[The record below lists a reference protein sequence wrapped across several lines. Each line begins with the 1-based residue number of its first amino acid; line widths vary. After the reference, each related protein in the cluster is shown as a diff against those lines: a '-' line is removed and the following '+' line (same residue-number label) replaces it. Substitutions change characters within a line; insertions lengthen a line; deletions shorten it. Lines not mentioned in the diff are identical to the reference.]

1 MTDSL
6 QLHLETF
13 KNFPREA
20 KAHLQVEPLCD
31 YGWLIKP
38 KRTAVA
44 LPAGKEVGLTLM
56 GLTHGNELAGVAV
69 INEVL
74 AHLGAGNIALKIPLA
89 IILGNP
95 WAAKENRRFLERDL
109 NRSFGCG
116 SATLKE
122 EVRAKELTSV
132 LDKTAFLLDLHQTTR
147 PSDRPFFIFGYNERN
162 YEFARAI
169 SPRLTIVTHWGKPFS
184 NEGMCTDEYV
194 ISKGGTGISL
204 ELGQNGFDSYQIAVG
219 VEACLWAIRVATA
232 ELNSESIAH
241 RASSHTSELYT
252 WAEIM
257 RWPAHG
263 FVELNAGLNNFAEVH
278 VGDILGRCD
287 GEPVRAG
294 ASGRILFPKYLS
306 RAEQEK
312 LSVRPSELCR
322 VMKAISPAELPV
334 IKRPG
339 S

>member
-1 MTDSL
+1 MADSL
-6 QLHLETF
+6 QRHLEQF
-13 KNFPREA
+13 KNFPHEA
-20 KAHLQVEPLCD
+20 KPHLHVEAICD
-31 YGWLIKP
+31 YGWLVKP

-44 LPAGKEVGLTLM
+44 LPAGKDIGLTLM
-56 GLTHGNELAGVAV
+56 GLTHGNELAGAAV

-74 AHLGAGNIALKIPLA
+74 AHLGAGNLALDIPLA

-95 WAAKENRRFLERDL
+95 WAAMENRRFLERDL
-109 NRSFGCG
+109 NRSFGRD
-116 SATLKE
+116 AAKLKE
-122 EVRAKELTSV
+122 EIRAKELSPILGT
-132 LDKTAFLLDLHQTTR
+132 TACLLDLHQTTR

-194 ISKGGTGISL
+194 IGKGGTGISL
-204 ELGQNGFDSYQIAVG
+204 ELGQNGFDPYQIAVG

-232 ELNSESIAH
+232 ELSGESIAH
-241 RASSHTSELYT
+241 RAATATPDLYT

-257 RWPAHG
+257 DWPVKG
-263 FVELNAGLNNFAEVH
+263 YVELRDGLNNFAPVSA
-278 VGDILGRCD
+278 GDSLGRCD
-287 GEPVRAG
+287 GEPIRAG

-306 RAEQEK
+306 RADQDK
-312 LSVRPSELCR
+312 LTSRPTELCR
-322 VMKAISPAELPV
+322 VMKAISPAELPT
-334 IKRPG
+334 IKHPA